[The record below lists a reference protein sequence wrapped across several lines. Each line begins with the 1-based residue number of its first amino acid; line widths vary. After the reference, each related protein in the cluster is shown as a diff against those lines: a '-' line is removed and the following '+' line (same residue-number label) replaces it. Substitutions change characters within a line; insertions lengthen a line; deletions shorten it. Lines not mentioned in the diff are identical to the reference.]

1 MNREE
6 KRVVPFERPASYWAR
21 KARKAYTPSR
31 MPEAALMMRKALEQS
46 GDSRMALEVAAIY
59 RSMHC
64 ISAAERYLMKAAAD
78 CGVTPQLCYET
89 GLCALERQEEA
100 MAENALDA
108 CIRLA
113 PGSALAH
120 ECQEILETYPWSWQ
134 PPEKRT
140 ARSLAMSHFARTR
153 LQKGDVKGA
162 RERAQAAWQRG
173 KTGEAAILYGMLQDT
188 PALAEGY
195 VQHAV
200 EKMPGQTPPLLLL
213 AQVYFQQGKTEMA
226 RAVMGVCSTHC
237 RTLQQVEA
245 FAMMAGQMGFYQEAL
260 GLAEE
265 MLKSH
270 PCSTDYLL
278 IKYRMLKKLAQTEKA
293 ERVLQTILEIDPD
306 DACGIWYAR
315 HPEEDVPYLGRMMF
329 LPILGMMTS
338 ALRRERKTGPLNR
351 LLHLF
356 TFVLRQEAEA
366 KDVYAAVVPLW
377 RQMNAREKKKLDERD
392 EAAVYWLYL
401 YLLLR
406 LGKREMLAQ
415 ALACMP
421 GRKRAER
428 KLARYLYL
436 TQED

>member
-1 MNREE
+1 MNHGE
-6 KRVVPFERPASYWAR
+6 KGVVPFERPAAYWAR
-21 KARKAYTPSR
+21 KARKAYTPAR
-31 MPEAALMMRKALEQS
+31 MPEAALMMRKALEKS
-46 GDSRMALEVAAIY
+46 GDSQVALELAAIY

-78 CGVTPQLCYET
+78 SGVTPQLCYET

-100 MAENALDA
+100 LAENALDA

-120 ECQEILETYPWSWQ
+120 ECQEILETYPWNWQ

-173 KTGEAAILYGMLQDT
+173 KTGEAAILYGMLQET
-188 PALAEGY
+188 PQMAEEY
-195 VQHAV
+195 VRHAV
-200 EKMPGQTPPLLLL
+200 EKMPGQTPPMLLLS
-213 AQVYFQQGKTEMA
+213 QVYFQQGKTEMA
-226 RAVMGVCSTHC
+226 RAAMGMCAGLC
-237 RTLQQVEA
+237 NTLQQVEA
-245 FAMMAGQMGFYQEAL
+245 FSLMAAQMGFYREGLA
-260 GLAEE
+260 LAEE
-265 MLKSH
+265 KLKMH

-278 IKYRMLKKLAQTEKA
+278 IKYRMLKKLGEREKA

-306 DACGIWYAR
+306 DACGVWYAR
-315 HPEEDVPYLGRMMF
+315 HPEENVPYLGRMMF

-338 ALRRERKTGPLNR
+338 SLRRMRKTGPLNR
-351 LLHLF
+351 LLHLY
-356 TFVLRQEAEA
+356 TFALREEAEA
-366 KDVYAAVVPLW
+366 KDVYAALVPLW
-377 RQMNAREKKKLDERD
+377 RKMSPQEKKKLDERD
-392 EAAVYWLYL
+392 QNAVTWLYL
-401 YLLLR
+401 YVLLR
-406 LGKREMLAQ
+406 LGKTKMLSQ
-415 ALACMP
+415 ALDMMP
-421 GRKRAER
+421 GRRRAER